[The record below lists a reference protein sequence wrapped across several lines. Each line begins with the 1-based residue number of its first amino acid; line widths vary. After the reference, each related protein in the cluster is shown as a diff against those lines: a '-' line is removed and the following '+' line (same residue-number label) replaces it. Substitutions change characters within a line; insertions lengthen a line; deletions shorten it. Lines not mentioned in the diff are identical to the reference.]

1 MIVDEMKRSVMVRG
15 DFNTTVVEGKTVLND
30 LIIVM
35 KMNESGEK
43 LIECTEFPDP
53 SATAEMMRIWSGG
66 Q

>member
-1 MIVDEMKRSVMVRG
+1 MKRSVMVRG